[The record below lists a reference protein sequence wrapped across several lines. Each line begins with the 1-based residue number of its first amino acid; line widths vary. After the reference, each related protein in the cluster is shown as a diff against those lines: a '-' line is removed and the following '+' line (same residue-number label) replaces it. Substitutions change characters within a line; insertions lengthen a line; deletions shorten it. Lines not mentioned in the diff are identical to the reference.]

1 MGEWVLGWVSAAGA
15 YHVREALRVTDAD
28 AITSWVDKYCRE
40 NPIDPLHEAAQNLV
54 VELAKPK

>member
-28 AITSWVDKYCRE
+28 T
-40 NPIDPLHEAAQNLV
+40 PIGIFRRIRFIALP
-54 VELAKPK
+54 PIRMSFGR